1 MNERD
6 GGEGGGG
13 PRRTS
18 EEAALDARLKALG
31 TRLDGHRRAAEPEP
45 QGRSGFG
52 PGMAQALRLAAEFV
66 AGILLGGAIGWGF
79 DRLFNTSPWGLI
91 AFVLLGFAA
100 GALNAARSAGVVP
113 EREGILGRKPDG
125 RD

>member
-1 MNERD
+1 
-6 GGEGGGG
+6 
-13 PRRTS
+13 
-18 EEAALDARLKALG
+18 
-31 TRLDGHRRAAEPEP
+31 
-45 QGRSGFG
+45 
-52 PGMAQALRLAAEFV
+52 MAQALRLAAEFV